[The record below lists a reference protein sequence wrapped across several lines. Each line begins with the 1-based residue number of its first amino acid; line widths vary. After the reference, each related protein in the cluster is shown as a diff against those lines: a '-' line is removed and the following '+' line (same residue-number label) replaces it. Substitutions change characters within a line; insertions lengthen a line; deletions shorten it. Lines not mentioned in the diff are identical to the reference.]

1 MKLETNV
8 QIAQTSL
15 SLLVLVVV
23 LFLLGLVVL
32 VVCAGLQI
40 NPFRETT
47 TSFLLAPFMGLIGV
61 AAILVL
67 LNVATNISL
76 IADARIAELKVEPR
90 PGVLKKW
97 VVMFACTAAVLVGF
111 VFLGTYL
118 SKERY
123 LQVVG
128 QQVNEVVKDNRP
140 SFEEIGHLVVSGKP
154 EDFKRIDE
162 IHNYL
167 ATRRPDLSQLT
178 ILYSGKV
185 GDKVVYYRTAGDY
198 YYNPQA
204 PQDPRIYYTCMPKQD
219 CDYLKKFFA
228 GENVDI
234 LRKYTI
240 RDDRFYFYVPVTTG
254 DSRFV
259 LLFERWNSY
268 GKIGS

>member
-1 MKLETNV
+1 MKLETKV
-8 QIAQTSL
+8 QVAKTSL
-15 SLLVLVVV
+15 SVLIYIVV
-23 LFLLGLVVL
+23 LFLLGVVVL

-47 TSFLLAPFMGLIGV
+47 TSFLLALFTGLIGV

-76 IADARIAELKVEPR
+76 IADARIAQLQVEPR
-90 PGVLKKW
+90 PGILKKW
-97 VVMFACTAAVLVGF
+97 VVMFVCAAAALVGL
-111 VFLGTYL
+111 VFIGTYL

-140 SFEEIGHLVVSGKP
+140 SFEEIGHLLVAGKP
-154 EDFKRIDE
+154 EDFKRIGE

-167 ATRRPDLSQLT
+167 VTRKPDLSQLT
-178 ILYSGKV
+178 IIYSGKI
-185 GDKVVYYRTAGDY
+185 GDKLVFYREAGDY
-198 YYNPQA
+198 YYNPESRK
-204 PQDPRIYYTCMPKQD
+204 DPRTYYTCTPKID
-219 CDYLKKFFA
+219 CDYLNKFFA
-228 GENVDI
+228 GASVDI
-234 LRKYTI
+234 LRKYTM
-240 RDDRFYFYVPVTTG
+240 RNDRFYFYVPVSTS

>member
-1 MKLETNV
+1 MKLETKV
-8 QIAQTSL
+8 QIARTSL
-15 SLLVLVVV
+15 SLLVLVAV

-47 TSFLLAPFMGLIGV
+47 TAFLLAMFTGLIGV

-76 IADARIAELKVEPR
+76 IADARIAELQAEPR

-97 VVMFACTAAVLVGF
+97 FGMFVCTAALLVGF

-128 QQVNEVVKDNRP
+128 RQARELVNDNRP
-140 SFEEIGHLVVSGKP
+140 SFEEIGHLLASGKP
-154 EDFKRIDE
+154 EDFKRINE
-162 IHNYL
+162 LHNYL
-167 ATRRPDLSQLT
+167 STRRADLSQLT
-178 ILYSGKV
+178 IIYSGRM
-185 GDKVVYYRTAGDY
+185 GDKTVLYRTLGDY
-198 YYNPQA
+198 YYDPSSRNNPRVFYSCA
-204 PQDPRIYYTCMPKQD
+204 TNID
-219 CDYLKKFFA
+219 CDYLNKFFSGQNA
-228 GENVDI
+228 ET
-234 LRKYTI
+234 LRKYTM
-240 RDDRFYFYVPVTTG
+240 RDDRFYIYMPIITN

>member
-1 MKLETNV
+1 MKLETKV
-8 QIAQTSL
+8 QIARTSL
-15 SLLVLVVV
+15 SLLVLVAV
-23 LFLLGLVVL
+23 LFLLGVVVL
-32 VVCAGLQI
+32 VICAGLQI

-47 TSFLLAPFMGLIGV
+47 TSFLLAVFMGLIGV

-76 IADARIAELKVEPR
+76 IADARIAELQVEPR
-90 PGVLKKW
+90 PGILKKW
-97 VVMFACTAAVLVGF
+97 VVMFACAAAALVGLVF
-111 VFLGTYL
+111 VGTYL

-128 QQVNEVVKDNRP
+128 QQVNEVVRDNRP
-140 SFEEIGHLVVSGKP
+140 SFEEIGRLLVSGKAS
-154 EDFKRIDE
+154 DFKRIDE

-167 ATRRPDLSQLT
+167 VTRRRDLSQLT
-178 ILYSGKV
+178 VIYSGKIR
-185 GDKVVYYRTAGDY
+185 DKAVFYKDTGSY
-198 YYNPQA
+198 YY
-204 PQDPRIYYTCMPKQD
+204 DPKDPKDPKVYYTCTPKID
-219 CDYLKKFFA
+219 CDYLAKFFS
-228 GENVDI
+228 GENVAI

-240 RDDRFYFYVPVTTG
+240 RDDRFYFYVPVTTS

>member
-1 MKLETNV
+1 MKLETKV
-8 QIAQTSL
+8 QIARTSL
-15 SLLVLVVV
+15 SLLVLVAV

-47 TSFLLAPFMGLIGV
+47 TSFLLALFTGLIGV

-67 LNVATNISL
+67 VNVATNISL
-76 IADARIAELKVEPR
+76 IADARIAELKIEPQ
-90 PGVLKKW
+90 PGILRKW
-97 VVMFACTAAVLVGF
+97 VVIFACTAAVLVGF

-128 QQVNEVVKDNRP
+128 QQVAEVVKDSRP
-140 SFEEIGHLVVSGKP
+140 SFEELGHLLAAGKP
-154 EDFKRIDE
+154 EDFKRIGE
-162 IHNYL
+162 IHTYL

-178 ILYSGKV
+178 IIYSGKL
-185 GDKVVYYRTAGDY
+185 GDKVVFFKTQPY
-198 YYNPQA
+198 YYNPKV
-204 PQDPRIYYTCMPKQD
+204 QDNPKIYYTCAPKID
-219 CDYLKKFFA
+219 CNYLNKFFA

-234 LRKYTI
+234 LREYTI
-240 RDDRFYFYVPVTTG
+240 RDDRFYFYVPITTS

-268 GKIGS
+268 GKVGS

>member
-1 MKLETNV
+1 MKLETKV
-8 QIAQTSL
+8 QIARTSL

-47 TSFLLAPFMGLIGV
+47 TSFLLALFMGLIGV

-67 LNVATNISL
+67 LNVATNIGL

-90 PGVLKKW
+90 SGIVKKW
-97 VVMFACTAAVLVGF
+97 AVMFACTVAALVGLVF
-111 VFLGTYL
+111 VGTYL

-204 PQDPRIYYTCMPKQD
+204 PQDPKVYYTCMPKQD

>member
-1 MKLETNV
+1 VKLETKV
-8 QIAQTSL
+8 QVAKTSL
-15 SLLVLVVV
+15 SILVYVVV
-23 LFLLGLVVL
+23 LFLLGVVVL

-47 TSFLLAPFMGLIGV
+47 TSFLLALFTGLIGV

-76 IADARIAELKVEPR
+76 IADARIAQLQVEPR
-90 PGVLKKW
+90 PGILKKW
-97 VVMFACTAAVLVGF
+97 VVMFACAATALVGL
-111 VFLGTYL
+111 VCVGTYL

-128 QQVNEVVKDNRP
+128 QQVNEVVRDNRP
-140 SFEEIGHLVVSGKP
+140 SFEEMAHLLVSGKP
-154 EDFKRIDE
+154 ADFKRIAE

-178 ILYSGKV
+178 VIYSGKIS
-185 GDKVVYYRTAGDY
+185 DKVVLYKDTGSY
-198 YYNPQA
+198 YY
-204 PQDPRIYYTCMPKQD
+204 DPAVERDPKTYYTCTPKMD
-219 CDYLKKFFA
+219 CDYLTRFFS
-228 GENVDI
+228 GENVAI

-240 RDDRFYFYVPVTTG
+240 RDDRFYFYVPVTTS

>member
-1 MKLETNV
+1 VKLETKV
-8 QIAQTSL
+8 QIARTSL
-15 SLLVLVVV
+15 SLLLLVAVI
-23 LFLLGLVVL
+23 FLLGVVVL

-47 TSFLLAPFMGLIGV
+47 TSFLLAMFMGLIGV

-76 IADARIAELKVEPR
+76 IADARIAELQVEPR
-90 PGVLKKW
+90 PGILKKW

-140 SFEEIGHLVVSGKP
+140 SFDEIGRLLISGKP
-154 EDFKRIDE
+154 EDFKRIGE
-162 IHNYL
+162 IYTYL

-178 ILYSGKV
+178 IIYSGKL
-185 GDKVVYYRTAGDY
+185 GDKVVFFKTLPY
-198 YYNPQA
+198 YY
-204 PQDPRIYYTCMPKQD
+204 DPNAQNNLRTFYTCVPKID
-219 CDYLKKFFA
+219 CDYLNKFFSGGDA
-228 GENVDI
+228 EV
-234 LRKYTI
+234 LRKYTL
-240 RDDRFYFYVPVTTG
+240 RDDRFYFYVPVTTR

>member
-1 MKLETNV
+1 VKLETKV
-8 QIAQTSL
+8 QVARTSL
-15 SLLVLVVV
+15 SLLVQVAV
-23 LFLLGLVVL
+23 LFLLGVVVL

-47 TSFLLAPFMGLIGV
+47 TSFLLAMFMGLIGV

-76 IADARIAELKVEPR
+76 IADARIAELQAEPR

-128 QQVNEVVKDNRP
+128 QQVNEIVQDNRP
-140 SFEEIGHLVVSGKP
+140 SFEEVGHLLVSGKP
-154 EDFKRIDE
+154 EDFKRLDE

-198 YYNPQA
+198 YYNPQVRS
-204 PQDPRIYYTCMPKQD
+204 DPRVYYTCMPKLD

-228 GENVDI
+228 GEKVDI
-234 LRKYTI
+234 LRKYTM